1 MNAISSN
8 ALQFTGEQML
18 GHMRWANAQLLGMLG
33 ELPDEALQFTSNFDD
48 WTVARIAHHLVG
60 VSGRLHARAIE
71 SAMPADLAVPTVA
84 ADFIGLAKACWE
96 SDSALIA
103 LAAEPDRACT
113 FDLFGKTETAQRS
126 VLLAQAVH
134 HSQEHRVQIAGVL
147 ASNSM
152 NVINLDK
159 LSLWYF
165 NEVLP

>member
-1 MNAISSN
+1 MTQSAINS
-8 ALQFTGEQML
+8 TGEQML
-18 GHMRWANAQLLGMLG
+18 GHMRWANAQLLGMLA

-71 SAMPADLAVPTVA
+71 SAMPADLAVPTTA
-84 ADFIGLAKACWE
+84 AEFAVHAAACDE

-103 LAAEPDRACT
+103 LAGEPDRECT

-134 HSQEHRVQIAGVL
+134 HAQEHRVQIAGVL
-147 ASNSM
+147 ASNGM

-165 NEVLP
+165 NNVLK